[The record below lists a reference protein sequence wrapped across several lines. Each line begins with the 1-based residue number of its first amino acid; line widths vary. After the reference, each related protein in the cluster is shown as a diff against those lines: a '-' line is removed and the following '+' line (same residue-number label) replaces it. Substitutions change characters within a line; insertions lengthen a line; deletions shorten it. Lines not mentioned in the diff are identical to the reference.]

1 MQQASADVARKREQA
16 RWMGKMEVCLELRE
30 QGQRQAEKLRR
41 GWEWVDKADG
51 EERERREQKWIDGL
65 REYERV
71 MRRLQE
77 AERDLRELQATG

>member
-16 RWMGKMEVCLELRE
+16 RWMGRMEVCMELRE
-30 QGQRQAEKLRR
+30 QGQRQAAKLRK
-41 GWEWVDKADG
+41 GWEWVDKAEG
-51 EERERREQKWIDGL
+51 EERERRESKWIAEL
-65 REYERV
+65 REYEGV